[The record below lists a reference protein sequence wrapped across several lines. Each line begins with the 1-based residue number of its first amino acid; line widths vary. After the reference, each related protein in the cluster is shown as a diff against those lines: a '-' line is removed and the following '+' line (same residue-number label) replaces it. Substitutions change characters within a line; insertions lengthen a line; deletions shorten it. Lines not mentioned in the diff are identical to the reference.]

1 MTKHE
6 KDALI
11 NYMDGQLMAL
21 CQALKPHMDPDAV
34 GVMYEEVYAVLH
46 DLHET
51 IIPQEAIPYPTTKK
65 TRR

>member
-11 NYMDGQLMAL
+11 NYMDGQLMTL
-21 CQALKPHMDPDAV
+21 CQALKPHIDPDAV
-34 GVMYEEVYAVLH
+34 GTLYEEVYAILH
-46 DLHET
+46 DLQET
-51 IIPQEAIPYPTTKK
+51 IITQGAIPYPATKK

>member
-1 MTKHE
+1 MTRNE

-11 NYMDGQLMAL
+11 NYMDGQLMVL

-34 GVMYEEVYAVLH
+34 GMMYEEVYSLLH
-46 DLHET
+46 DLQDT
-51 IIPQEAIPYPTTKK
+51 IIPTETLPYPVTKK

>member
-6 KDALI
+6 KEALI
-11 NYMDGQLMAL
+11 NYMDGQLMVL
-21 CQALKPHMDPDAV
+21 CQSLKPHLDPDAV
-34 GVMYEEVYAVLH
+34 GMMFEEVYLLLH

-51 IIPQEAIPYPTTKK
+51 IIPEETVPCPVTKK